1 MTPRDAWGIQGGRQA
16 ASRRGAVSAG
26 HPLAAAAGLEVL
38 AAGGN
43 AVDAVVAGAFTAHVV
58 EPNNASIAGYG
69 HFSAYVAAEDRFLT
83 VDHNPRAP
91 RRARADMYTP
101 VLDPP
106 PEAHDWP
113 GVEGEA
119 NAVGSLAVA
128 VSGAVRGLHAA
139 HSNAGRLPWA
149 DVLAPAIRAAEE
161 GVEVTWYLL
170 VLIASRLEAIRARP
184 NTARLLVP
192 GGELPRA
199 ASEEGPGTRLDQSEL
214 AGVLGRIAAE
224 GPDAFHGGAVAEAI
238 AAEIAA
244 GGGLVDAQD
253 LGDYEPLVLD
263 EEPRTYRGLSYV
275 TSNDTV
281 GYEALNI
288 LEGFP
293 LGDHRAGSAEHL
305 HLMAEATGH
314 AFVDSLTWYGDPEHV
329 PSPVAG
335 LTSKEYAAARAAG
348 IALDRVAP
356 RPLAAADPWPFDP
369 SPAPGGAAPSRSAGG
384 THGTSM
390 VTAADAE
397 GNVAAII
404 TTIGSDFGSLIVVP
418 GTGIVLNNSM
428 MNFDPRPGHTNSIA
442 PGKMPFF
449 AVPAIV
455 AARDGR
461 GVLAVA
467 GAGGYPILSGV
478 LHTTVGVVD
487 HGLGVQDAI
496 DQPRVHSQG
505 GATHV
510 DSLVDPHVRARLA
523 AIGHELVVQET
534 NPGSLAFS
542 RVSAVTVDGDG
553 TIAAGSGPSWHA
565 AAGGL

>member
-1 MTPRDAWGIQGGRQA
+1 MTAWEIHGGRQA

-26 HPLAAAAGLEVL
+26 HRVAAAAGLEIL

-43 AVDAVVAGAFTAHVV
+43 AIDAVVAAAYTTHVV

-69 HFSAYVAAEDRFLT
+69 HFSAYVAAENRFLT

-91 RRARADMYTP
+91 HGARADMYTP
-101 VLDPP
+101 ILDPP
-106 PEAHDWP
+106 PDAHEWP
-113 GVEGEA
+113 GVEEDA
-119 NAVGSLAVA
+119 NALGALSVA
-128 VSGAVRGLHAA
+128 VPGAVRGLQAA
-139 HSNAGRLPWA
+139 HSTAGRLPWA
-149 DVLAPAIRAAEE
+149 DVLAPAIRAADE
-161 GVEVTWYLL
+161 GVEVSWYLL
-170 VLIASRLEAIRARP
+170 VLIASRLEAIQARP
-184 NTARLLVP
+184 NVARLLLP
-192 GGELPRA
+192 GGKLPTA
-199 ASEEGPGTRLDQSEL
+199 AGEEGPGTRLDQSEL
-214 AGVLGRIAAE
+214 AGVLRRIAAE
-224 GPDAFHGGAVAEAI
+224 GPDAFHRGEVAQAF
-238 AAEIAA
+238 AAEIAS
-244 GGGLVDAQD
+244 GGGIVDAQD
-253 LGDYEPLVLD
+253 LADYQPLVID
-263 EEPRTYRGLSYV
+263 EEPRTYRGLRYV

-288 LEGFP
+288 LEAFP
-293 LGDHRAGSAEHL
+293 LGGHARGSAEHL

-335 LTSKEYAAARAAG
+335 LTSKEYAAERAAG
-348 IALDRVAP
+348 ISLDGVAP

-369 SPAPGGAAPSRSAGG
+369 SPAPGGAPSPSAGG
-384 THGTSM
+384 VHGTSM
-390 VTAADAE
+390 ATAADAD

-404 TTIGSDFGSLIVVP
+404 TTIGGDFGSLVVVP

-428 MNFDPRPGHTNSIA
+428 MNFDPRPGFTNSIA

-478 LHTTVGVVD
+478 LHTTVNVVD
-487 HGLGVQDAI
+487 HGLGVQAAI

-505 GATHV
+505 GATYV
-510 DSLVDPHVRARLA
+510 DSLVDPEVRTRLA
-523 AIGHELVVQET
+523 EIGHELVVQDT

-542 RVSAVTVDGDG
+542 RVSAVAVDEGG
-553 TIAAGSGPSWHA
+553 TITAGAGPSWHA

>member
-1 MTPRDAWGIQGGRQA
+1 VTAREVHGGRQA
-16 ASRRGAVSAG
+16 ASRQGAVAAG
-26 HPLAAAAGLEVL
+26 HPVAAAAGLEVL

-43 AVDAVVAGAFTAHVV
+43 AVDAVVAAAFTTHVV

-101 VLDPP
+101 ILDPP

-113 GVEGEA
+113 GVVDDA
-119 NAVGSLAVA
+119 NAVGALSVA
-128 VSGAVRGLHAA
+128 VPGAVRGLHAA
-139 HSNAGRLPWA
+139 HSGAGRLPWV
-149 DVLAPAIRAAEE
+149 DVLAPAIRAADE
-161 GVEVTWYLL
+161 GVEVSWYLL
-170 VLIASRLEAIRARP
+170 VLIASRLEEIRARP
-184 NTARLLVP
+184 HTARLLLP
-192 GGELPRA
+192 GGKLPTA

-214 AGVLGRIAAE
+214 AGVLRRIAAE
-224 GPDAFHGGAVAEAI
+224 GPDAFHRGPVADAI

-253 LGDYEPLVLD
+253 LGDYQPLVFD
-263 EEPRTYRGLSYV
+263 EEPGTYRGLSYV

-288 LEGFP
+288 LERFAVS
-293 LGDHRAGSAEHL
+293 DHGPGSAEHL

-314 AFVDSLTWYGDPEHV
+314 AFVDSLTYYGDPEHV
-329 PSPVAG
+329 ASPVAG
-335 LTSKEYAAARAAG
+335 LTSKDYAAARAAG
-348 IALDRVAP
+348 IAMDGVAP

-384 THGTSM
+384 VHGTSM
-390 VTAADAE
+390 VTAADAD

-404 TTIGSDFGSLIVVP
+404 TTIGGDFGSLIVVP

-428 MNFDPRPGHTNSIA
+428 MNFDPRPGHSNSIA

-455 AARDGR
+455 AARERR

-478 LHTTVGVVD
+478 LHTTVNVVD

-505 GATHV
+505 AATYV
-510 DSLVDPHVRARLA
+510 DSLVDPGERARLA
-523 AIGHELVVQET
+523 EMGHELVVQDT

-542 RVSAVTVDGDG
+542 RVSAVAVDGDG
-553 TIAAGSGPSWHA
+553 TITAGSGPSWHA